1 MSKCRRFIFKR
12 FGKKVI
18 TARVKEQNEKKK
30 NSKTILPLH
39 LENLK
44 QNIKILE
51 KKTTE
56 KMIIKFML

>member
-12 FGKKVI
+12 FGKKEI
-18 TARVKEQNEKKK
+18 PARVKEQNEKKIK
-30 NSKTILPLH
+30 NYMPLH

-51 KKTTE
+51 KK
-56 KMIIKFML
+56 KLRKK